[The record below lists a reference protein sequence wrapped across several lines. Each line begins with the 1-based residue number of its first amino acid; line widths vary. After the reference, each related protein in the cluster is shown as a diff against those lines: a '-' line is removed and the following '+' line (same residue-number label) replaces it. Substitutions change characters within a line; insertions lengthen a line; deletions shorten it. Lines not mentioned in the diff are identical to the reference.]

1 MSILVHIFETKS
13 ALQDLPVTLS
23 IQLNPLRLRHV

>member
-1 MSILVHIFETKS
+1 MSILVHIFDTKS
-13 ALQDLPVTLS
+13 VLPDLLVTLS